1 MNEQL
6 DTIIINFEKTK
17 DFYQRNY
24 LLSLNVFDS
33 IRIVYSR
40 VLIKN
45 LMKREKKLK
54 TGQKRELKNIDLSSL
69 QTIHITYKEIA

>member
-54 TGQKRELKNIDLSSL
+54 NQTEKRIKKHRFIFSSNYSYHL
-69 QTIHITYKEIA
+69 

>member
-1 MNEQL
+1 MNEQS
-6 DTIIINFEKTK
+6 DTIIINFEKSK

-54 TGQKRELKNIDLSSL
+54 NQTKKRIKKHRFIFSSNYSYHL
-69 QTIHITYKEIA
+69 